1 MRKKLVSVMLAA
13 ALAAGALTAC
23 GTPNAGGEAKTDTTA
38 ASQAESTEAAKS
50 EETKAEESE
59 AKESAETEAE
69 AAASDEPYKIGIVT
83 PTVTVSED
91 EFRGAQEMVE
101 KYPDLVVHKTLPENF
116 ATDKEGCISVVT
128 SLADDPE
135 MKYIIFDNGME
146 GIVPAFQ
153 TIREKR
159 PDIVTMATCNDDPKL
174 LNEYVDISINT
185 DWNRRG
191 ETIAT
196 KAHEMG
202 AKTLIHYSFPT
213 HMASESKVIR
223 RDIMKATCEKL
234 GMEFVEITTPD
245 PQTGNGTAPMLQF
258 LQEDIPR
265 QIEKYGPDTNI
276 FGTNCPMYDVILDE
290 AFKLKFIVAEQCC
303 PTPTQA
309 YPTVLNLEI
318 TEDDQSVTY
327 YVTDATAWWKE
338 MNQLKE
344 ENVRDS
350 LTGLLNRKGF
360 HDGLESLFTC
370 QEQLK
375 HAAMI
380 MLDADGLKLVN
391 DIYGHHIGD
400 DYLKRIASALD
411 ERTRGR
417 KLSAR
422 LGGDEFILFLYGYS
436 AKIDLEQDIE
446 KLRERRG
453 ERFLGESE
461 NVPVTLEFSMGY
473 AFYPDDDRDYHVLMH
488 LADQNMYE
496 EKRKRKKWRR
506 A

>member
-1 MRKKLVSVMLAA
+1 MRKKFLSTMLAA
-13 ALAAGALTAC
+13 AVAATALSGCGAKETA
-23 GTPNAGGEAKTDTTA
+23 ATTA
-38 ASQAESTEAAKS
+38 AETTAAKAD
-50 EETKAEESE
+50 EETKSAEPTAAETT
-59 AKESAETEAE
+59 AAETEAAEE
-69 AAASDEPYKIGIVT
+69 AYKIGIVT

-91 EFRGAQEMVE
+91 EFRGAQEMVQ

-159 PDIVTMATCNDDPKL
+159 PDIVTMVTCNDDPAL
-174 LNEYVDISINT
+174 LNEYVDIAINT

-196 KAHEMG
+196 KAHNMG

-213 HMASESKVIR
+213 HMASESKVVR
-223 RDIMKATCEKL
+223 RDRMKETCEKL

-258 LQEDIPR
+258 LREDIPR

-318 TEDDQSVTY
+318 TEDDLGNYDKINQMITEKSKEAGMTGRLSGWAMPSSVYVPKLKVELAKYMHDNDLKPEDVLSKEFLDNFTAEHMPVKADFQIAGEGLDHY
-327 YVTDATAWWKE
+327 Y
-338 MNQLKE
+338 
-344 ENVRDS
+344 
-350 LTGLLNRKGF
+350 
-360 HDGLESLFTC
+360 
-370 QEQLK
+370 
-375 HAAMI
+375 
-380 MLDADGLKLVN
+380 MLILD
-391 DIYGHHIGD
+391 DI
-400 DYLKRIASALD
+400 
-411 ERTRGR
+411 
-417 KLSAR
+417 
-422 LGGDEFILFLYGYS
+422 
-436 AKIDLEQDIE
+436 
-446 KLRERRG
+446 
-453 ERFLGESE
+453 
-461 NVPVTLEFSMGY
+461 
-473 AFYPDDDRDYHVLMH
+473 FY
-488 LADQNMYE
+488 
-496 EKRKRKKWRR
+496 
-506 A
+506 